1 MYSAF
6 GNCFYFRW
14 MRILFLR
21 TAIGCSFM
29 LLNLIP
35 GYLKADVR
43 FTLSFPEP
51 QTHYVKVE
59 MEIDS
64 RSSEL
69 ELRMPVWAPGSYLV
83 RDFSR
88 NLEQL
93 DATDA
98 SGKKAAVIRTAK
110 NGWKLTGLKKG
121 RVRVTYMVYG
131 YELTV
136 RTSFIDAEHAYLN
149 GTSIFLFAEPNIKE
163 KQIVKVIPHSSWKK
177 MSVALDP
184 MSASNPWEVS
194 AVDYDELVDSPFE
207 IGNHTVLS
215 FNAAGIPH
223 EVALFG
229 EANYDAEKLKKD
241 MARIVEECTEI
252 FGSHPC
258 KRYLFIVHNLPSG
271 GGGLEH
277 LNSTTL
283 QTGRWSYGSE
293 SSYNGF
299 LSLVAHEYFH
309 LWNVK
314 RLRPVPLGPFD
325 YSAENYT
332 SLLWIA
338 EGFTA
343 YYDDL
348 IVRRCGFTTEADYLK
363 TLAGNISYSDNI
375 RGREYQ
381 TLAES
386 SFDAWIKFYKPSENS
401 NNSTVSYYTRGAA
414 LGALLDLSIRRNTKG
429 AKSLDDVFREMYNQY
444 ALKLNRGYTEQEFID
459 MVNKVSGSN
468 YSGFFAR
475 FVRGTDK
482 FDFPAE
488 LEGFGLQLRD
498 LNTGAG
504 IPWLG
509 INTNT
514 AGGKLNVSSIDRG
527 SPAWKAG
534 VNVNDELI
542 AVDQYRLSDDLSRFL
557 NGKRPG
563 DKISLLVSRNGYVQR
578 FEMTLDAG
586 PFVKYSIERLTEI
599 REEQKALFKAW
610 LKAG

>member
-1 MYSAF
+1 
-6 GNCFYFRW
+6 
-14 MRILFLR
+14 MRSLFLK
-21 TAIGCSFM
+21 ALKGCS
-29 LLNLIP
+29 LLLLSLTP
-35 GYLKADVR
+35 FCLKADVR

-51 QTHYVKVE
+51 QTHYVKVD
-59 MEIDS
+59 MEVET

-69 ELRMPVWAPGSYLV
+69 DLRMPVWAPGSYLV

-93 DATDA
+93 EARDA
-98 SGKKAAVIRTAK
+98 SGKRANIIRTAK
-110 NGWKLTGLKKG
+110 NGWKLSGLKPGK
-121 RVRVTYMVYG
+121 VKVSYQVYAF
-131 YELTV
+131 ELTV

-149 GTSIFLFAEPNIKE
+149 GTSIFLFSESSMRE
-163 KQIVKVIPHSSWKK
+163 KHIVRVIPHSAWKK

-184 MSASNPWEVS
+184 LNSSNPWEVT
-194 AVDYDELVDSPFE
+194 ATDYDVLVDSPFE
-207 IGNHTVLS
+207 IGNHTLLS
-215 FNAAGIPH
+215 FTAAGIPH

-229 EANYDAEKLKKD
+229 EANYDAERLKKD
-241 MARIVEECTEI
+241 MARIVEECAAI

-325 YSAENYT
+325 YNAENYT

-348 IVRRCGFTTEADYLK
+348 IVRRCGFTSENEYLK

-429 AKSLDDVFREMYNQY
+429 VKSLDDVFREMYNLY

-468 YSGFFAR
+468 YAEFFSH

-482 FDFPAE
+482 FDFASE
-488 LEGFGLQLRD
+488 VAGFGLQLRD
-498 LNTGAG
+498 LNAGAG

-509 INTNT
+509 INTNMN
-514 AGGKLNVSSIDRG
+514 GGKLNVSSIDRG

-542 AVDQYRLSDDLSRFL
+542 AVDQYRLGDDLSKFL
-557 NGKRPG
+557 SGKRPG
-563 DKISLLVSRNGYVQR
+563 DKITLLISRNGYVQR

-586 PFVKYSIERLTEI
+586 PFVKYSIEKSAEMK
-599 REEQKALFKAW
+599 EEQKVLYKSW

>member
-1 MYSAF
+1 MRSIFLKTVSGFAF
-6 GNCFYFRW
+6 
-14 MRILFLR
+14 LF
-21 TAIGCSFM
+21 
-29 LLNLIP
+29 LNLIP
-35 GYLKADVR
+35 FCLKADVR

-59 MEIDS
+59 MEVDA

-69 ELRMPVWAPGSYLV
+69 EIRMPVWAPGSYLV

-93 DATDA
+93 EATDA
-98 SGKKAAVIRTAK
+98 SGKKATIVRTAK
-110 NGWKLTGLKKG
+110 NGWKLTGLKPG
-121 RVRVTYMVYG
+121 RVKVSYQVYAF
-131 YELTV
+131 ELTV

-149 GTSIFLFAEPNIKE
+149 GTSIFLFSEPAIKE

-184 MSASNPWEVS
+184 VNSSDPWVVS
-194 AVDYDELVDSPFE
+194 APDYDVLVDSPFE
-207 IGNHTVLS
+207 IGNHTVLTFIS
-215 FNAAGIPH
+215 AQIPH

-229 EANYDAEKLKKD
+229 EANYDGEKLKRD
-241 MARIVEECTEI
+241 IGRIVEECTAI
-252 FGSHPC
+252 FGSNPC

-293 SSYNGF
+293 GSYNGF

-314 RLRPVPLGPFD
+314 RLRPMPLGPFD
-325 YSAENYT
+325 YNAENYT

-348 IVRRCGFTTEADYLK
+348 IVRRCGFTSENEYLK

-386 SFDAWIKFYKPSENS
+386 SFDAWIKYYKPSENS

-429 AKSLDDVFREMYNQY
+429 IKSLDDVFREMYNLY
-444 ALKLNRGYTEQEFID
+444 FLKLNRVYTEQEFID
-459 MVNKVSGSN
+459 MVNKVSGMN
-468 YSGFFAR
+468 YVEFFAH
-475 FVRGTDK
+475 FARGIDK
-482 FDFPAE
+482 FDFRSE
-488 LEGFGLQLRD
+488 LEAFGLQLRD
-498 LNTGAG
+498 LNAGAG

-509 INTNT
+509 INTNM

-542 AVDQYRLSDDLSRFL
+542 AVDQYRLSDDLSKFL

-563 DKISLLVSRNGYVQR
+563 DKISLLISRNGYVQR
-578 FEMTLDAG
+578 FEITLDAG
-586 PFVKYSIERLTEI
+586 PFVKYSIEKSAEMK
-599 REEQKALFKAW
+599 EEQRILYKSW